1 MYKVKEIFR
10 SIQGEG
16 FNTGKESVFIRF
28 SGCNFWN
35 GRVED
40 RFEAKCNFCD
50 TDFVGVN
57 GKNGGNYSLKELIEV
72 VERVWDLSFS
82 LKKKNVILTGGEPL
96 LQVDK
101 KLLDFLKKK
110 NFTVA
115 VETNGSIKTDLD
127 FDWICVSP
135 KDPDHWN
142 QKKGHELKIIYPQ
155 DKFNLK
161 EIVNLDFKYFFLQPK
176 DDSLMKLNLNKT
188 IDYCNLNRKWI
199 PSFQFHKAIGIQ

>member
-1 MYKVKEIFR
+1 M
-10 SIQGEG
+10 
-16 FNTGKESVFIRF
+16 
-28 SGCNFWN
+28 
-35 GRVED
+35 
-40 RFEAKCNFCD
+40 
-50 TDFVGVN
+50 
-57 GKNGGNYSLKELIEV
+57 
-72 VERVWDLSFS
+72 
-82 LKKKNVILTGGEPL
+82 
-96 LQVDK
+96 
-101 KLLDFLKKK
+101 LDFLKKN

-142 QKKGHELKIIYPQ
+142 QKKGDELKIIYPQ

-161 EIVNLDFKYFFLQPK
+161 EIINLDFKYFFLQPK

-188 IDYCNLNRKWI
+188 IDYCRLNKKWT

>member
-1 MYKVKEIFR
+1 M
-10 SIQGEG
+10 G
-16 FNTGKESVFIRF
+16 FVFF
-28 SGCNFWN
+28 
-35 GRVED
+35 
-40 RFEAKCNFCD
+40 
-50 TDFVGVN
+50 T
-57 GKNGGNYSLKELIEV
+57 
-72 VERVWDLSFS
+72 
-82 LKKKNVILTGGEPL
+82 KKKNVILTGGEPL

-127 FDWICVSP
+127 FDWICVQP
-135 KDPDHWN
+135 KRSKCTGIK
-142 QKKGHELKIIYPQ
+142 KKGHELKIIYPQ

-188 IDYCNLNRKWI
+188 IDYCNLNKKWI